1 MEGHNQITS
10 VLSEMFTSMIN
21 WIRIRLY
28 MPKVAKISSLASFPI
43 IGVLR
48 WHVNLT

>member
-1 MEGHNQITS
+1 MEFLLYFRGS
-10 VLSEMFTSMIN
+10 PLGLK
-21 WIRIRLY
+21 IRIRLY

-48 WHVNLT
+48 GYVNLT